1 MNLHSFLIMS
11 QPRYEDDAKKYD
23 AVRHCINKRLTYEE
37 SKPFLVKLGYS
48 LSPKQ
53 FQRIKKR
60 INDINDTKISE
71 VSKIAYTQFTLDSLD
86 ELCFMKHEFE
96 KWFKNT
102 ENFWEKKASSLMIL
116 KINDQ
121 IARTL
126 DSSDIVDKI

>member
-1 MNLHSFLIMS
+1 MS
-11 QPRYEDDAKKYD
+11 RPRYEDDTKLCNLVQY
-23 AVRHCINKRLTYEE
+23 CMTKRWSYTE
-37 SKPFLVKLGYS
+37 SKEFLKQNGYA
-48 LSPKQ
+48 LSEKQ

-60 INDINDTKISE
+60 INNINDTKISE
-71 VSKIAYTQFTLDSLD
+71 VSKIAHTQFILNSLD
-86 ELCFMKHEFE
+86 ELCFMKHDFV

-102 ENFWEKKASSLMIL
+102 ENFWEKKASSIMIL

>member
-1 MNLHSFLIMS
+1 MAR
-11 QPRYEDDAKKYD
+11 PKYEDDTKKCD
-23 AVRHCINKRLTYEE
+23 AVRLCINKRLTYEE
-37 SKPFLVKLGYS
+37 SKPVLDKLGYS

-71 VSKIAYTQFTLDSLD
+71 VSKIAHTQFILNSLD
-86 ELCFMKHEFE
+86 ELCFMKHDFV

-102 ENFWEKKASSLMIL
+102 ENFWEKIACSNMIL

-121 IARTL
+121 IARLL
-126 DSSDIVDKI
+126 DSSSIIDKI